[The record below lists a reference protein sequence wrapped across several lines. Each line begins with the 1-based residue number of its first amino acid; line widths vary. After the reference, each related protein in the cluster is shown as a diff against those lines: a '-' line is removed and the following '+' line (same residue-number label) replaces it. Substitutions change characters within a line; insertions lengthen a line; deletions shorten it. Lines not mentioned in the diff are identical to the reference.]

1 MKKLL
6 IPLMMI
12 PLLSGCSASITGDTY
27 KDLKEN
33 EYLCIWYGNENY
45 VTTYYYSEQNQVT
58 NIKYK
63 IEHANACVDIYVR
76 VTYGV
81 SSEKLKKT
89 YIYGGTNVS
98 YMIGER

>member
-45 VTTYYYSEQNQVT
+45 VTTYYYSDTNQVM

-76 VTYGV
+76 VTY
-81 SSEKLKKT
+81 EKLKKT

-98 YMIGER
+98 YSIIER

>member
-45 VTTYYYSEQNQVT
+45 VTTYYYDEQSRVT

-63 IEHANACVDIYVR
+63 IEHANACIDIYVR
-76 VTYGV
+76 VTY
-81 SSEKLKKT
+81 EKLKKT

-98 YMIGER
+98 YSIMER